1 MKTEKNIKNGI
12 THSANEDCEM
22 LKDFFNNKYTV
33 QYLYYIN
40 RTRRYH
46 YRKKEIPKKDGSLR
60 TILVPDNNLKNI
72 QHIILYNHLEKLP
85 ISSYA
90 TAYHKGSKLI
100 YNAQPHLNKKIILKM
115 DISNFFSSITEDCVY
130 LTIFN
135 SSYFPAPIGKLLTSL
150 CCYNGS
156 IVQGTP
162 AAPAIANLVMKNFDE
177 KIGKWCCEREISYTR
192 YCDDMTFSGS
202 FSKQLIIEKVTNL
215 LKKMNLYPNERKTII
230 LPRNKN
236 QTVTGITV
244 NEKLQVPAQYRR
256 ELRKEIYY
264 CNKFGVESHIK
275 HCGLENKYTAES
287 FLNKLNGKIN
297 YVLMINP
304 NDKEFLK
311 YKKAIKH
318 LY

>member
-1 MKTEKNIKNGI
+1 MTEKNINNEIQQTANG
-12 THSANEDCEM
+12 NYCM
-22 LKDFFNNKYTV
+22 LTDFFNNKYTV

-40 RTRRYH
+40 RTRKYH
-46 YRKKEIPKKDGSLR
+46 YRKKEIPKKDGSFR

-72 QHIILYNHLEKLP
+72 QHIILHNHLEKLP

-130 LTIFN
+130 LTVFN
-135 SSYFPAPIGKLLTSL
+135 SNYFPASVGKLLTSL

-162 AAPAIANLVMKNFDE
+162 TAPAIANIVMKRFDE
-177 KIGKWCCEREISYTR
+177 KIGKWCSDREISYTR

-202 FSKQLIIEKVTNL
+202 FNKQLLIKKVTSL
-215 LKKMNLYPNERKTII
+215 LSNMNLYPNERKTII
-230 LPRNKN
+230 VPRNKN

-244 NEKLQVPAQYRR
+244 NEKLQVPAEYRR
-256 ELRKEIYY
+256 EIRKIIYY
-264 CNKFGVESHIK
+264 CNKFGVESHLN
-275 HCGLENKYTAES
+275 HCGLSYKYS
-287 FLNKLNGKIN
+287 KDQYLNHLNGKIN

-304 NDKEFLK
+304 NDKEFIK
-311 YKKAIKH
+311 YKELIKC
-318 LY
+318 L